1 MRKSTSF
8 VAVLIAAL
16 FLLVCAAIALP
27 GTLASVF
34 YEPAEYTE
42 VVIEPGGGKVVP
54 PGWCL
59 EHGYIATRNPDN
71 PLVCILCD

>member
-34 YEPAEYTE
+34 DGPAEYTE
-42 VVIEPGGGKVVP
+42 LVIEPGGGKVVP
-54 PGWCL
+54 PGWCI
-59 EHGYIATRNPDN
+59 EHGYLRLRYPDS
-71 PLVCILCD
+71 PYVCPHCD